1 MKRYRHNP
9 ELYRDHFTGRGLPA
23 FQGQRTHRGRGRG
36 KRLLKKLKRV
46 AVPLLKAGA
55 RAAAPHVSGI
65 TRTVATKAAKAAFGD
80 NPAMQQV
87 IGQVAGRVAEGVM
100 GRALQKKRNQR
111 GRGRRKRNGK
121 LLTGRNIFDK
131 NVDY

>member
-23 FQGQRTHRGRGRG
+23 FQGRRTHRGRGRG
-36 KRLLKKLKRV
+36 RKLLKKLKRV

-65 TRTVATKAAKAAFGD
+65 TRTVATRAAKAAFVD

-100 GRALQKKRNQR
+100 ARTLQKKRNQR
-111 GRGRRKRNGK
+111 GRGRRKRNSK
-121 LLTGRNIFDK
+121 PLTGRNIFD
-131 NVDY
+131 

>member
-9 ELYRDHFTGRGLPA
+9 ELYRDHFVGRGLPA
-23 FQGQRTHRGRGRG
+23 FQGRRTHRGRGRG
-36 KRLLKKLKRV
+36 RKLLKKLKR
-46 AVPLLKAGA
+46 AAIPLLSAGV
-55 RAAAPHVSGI
+55 RAAAPHVSGL
-65 TRTVATKAAKAAFGD
+65 TRTVATRAAKAAFGD

-100 GRALQKKRNQR
+100 ARTLQKKRNQG

-121 LLTGRNIFDK
+121 LLTGRNILD
-131 NVDY
+131 

>member
-9 ELYRDHFTGRGLPA
+9 ELYRDHFVGRGLPA
-23 FQGQRTHRGRGRG
+23 FQGRRTHRGRGRG
-36 KRLLKKLKRV
+36 RKLLKKLKR
-46 AVPLLKAGA
+46 AAIPLLSAGV
-55 RAAAPHVSGI
+55 RAAAPHVSGL
-65 TRTVATKAAKAAFGD
+65 TRTVATRAAKAAFGD

-100 GRALQKKRNQR
+100 ARTLHKKRNQG

-121 LLTGRNIFDK
+121 LLTGRNIFD
-131 NVDY
+131 

>member
-1 MKRYRHNP
+1 MKRYRHNL

-23 FQGQRTHRGRGRG
+23 FQGRRTQRGRGR
-36 KRLLKKLKRV
+36 KLFKKLKRV
-46 AVPLLKAGA
+46 AIPLLKAGA
-55 RAAAPHVSGI
+55 RVAAPHVSGI
-65 TRTVATKAAKAAFGD
+65 TRTVATRAAKAAFGN

-100 GRALQKKRNQR
+100 DRAVQKQRNQR

-131 NVDY
+131 HVNY